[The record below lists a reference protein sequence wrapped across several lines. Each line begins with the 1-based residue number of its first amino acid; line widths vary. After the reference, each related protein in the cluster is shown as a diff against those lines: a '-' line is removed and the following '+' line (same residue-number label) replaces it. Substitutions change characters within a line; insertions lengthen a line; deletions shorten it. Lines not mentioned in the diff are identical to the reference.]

1 MERKS
6 HAVEIS
12 SASAC
17 RTLKWRLTTWPSEMT
32 AMLNSRM
39 PKTRTQGQN
48 KNKIIAAVGGCSS
61 SMAADSYFQYQR
73 WELLVFVYPIW
84 CVMTLQ
90 INNDES
96 AAPTPV
102 FPSAPA
108 ESDKKN
114 KVVCVCAERTKNFQP
129 GMCACA
135 ATMASVMRIDFVVS
149 AAVCVDY
156 RASPSLHTDAM
167 AEELK

>member
-1 MERKS
+1 
-6 HAVEIS
+6 
-12 SASAC
+12 
-17 RTLKWRLTTWPSEMT
+17 
-32 AMLNSRM
+32 
-39 PKTRTQGQN
+39 
-48 KNKIIAAVGGCSS
+48 
-61 SMAADSYFQYQR
+61 
-73 WELLVFVYPIW
+73 
-84 CVMTLQ
+84 MTLQ

-96 AAPTPV
+96 AAPTRV

-149 AAVCVDY
+149 AAAAAVCVDY